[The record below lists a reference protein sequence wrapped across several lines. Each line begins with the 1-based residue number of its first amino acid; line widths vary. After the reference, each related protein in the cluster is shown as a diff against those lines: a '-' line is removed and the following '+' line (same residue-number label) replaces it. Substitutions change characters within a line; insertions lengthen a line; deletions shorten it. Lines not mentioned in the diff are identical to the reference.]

1 MNLPVKK
8 YILIC
13 VSIFFDE
20 VFFMLIV
27 FGSFKIWLV
36 FPFLPEVILESFF
49 ISLCLMS
56 CDQQSEGVMTWNKG
70 ERIAG
75 GPSLNL
81 LRRCCFLRISLLLLH
96 ADDLL
101 CYPFLFHSETTSCLN
116 GIPSREWI
124 FAAGFWYLTQLYSP
138 CIPHHSN
145 VSLKLPPQFWLFAL
159 SVETL
164 R

>member
-49 ISLCLMS
+49 INLCLMS

-70 ERIAG
+70 RG
-75 GPSLNL
+75 L
-81 LRRCCFLRISLLLLH
+81 LEVR
-96 ADDLL
+96 
-101 CYPFLFHSETTSCLN
+101 P
-116 GIPSREWI
+116 WI
-124 FAAGFWYLTQLYSP
+124 FLEGVVSWGSVSCCSMLTTFCAILFCFTQKPLPVWMGFPPGSEYLLPVSDTWHNIPPVYLTIATYL
-138 CIPHHSN
+138 
-145 VSLKLPPQFWLFAL
+145 
-159 SVETL
+159 
-164 R
+164 